1 MQNFSISRKF
11 VIVGQQLTIWTV
23 NLLPN
28 AIAAEGAQ
36 NRRSNRSSASV
47 QALRINSKTIP
58 HKLYY
63 LDLCT
68 SRYLPSYWTTEEDF
82 TRNLVETS
90 SPAQALA
97 KLFQNHTIR
106 RRHLKIAAIILCT
119 LCRPIQNFT
128 KIGTLTQKHY
138 WAIVASPSSH
148 NHSRNSHNSSAQQ
161 PTELNVFIVYQR
173 GLQQ

>member
-36 NRRSNRSSASV
+36 NRRSDRSSASV

-106 RRHLKIAAIILCT
+106 RRHLKIAAIILCIMFYSKFHQNRHTYAET
-119 LCRPIQNFT
+119 LLSDRSKSFISQSQS
-128 KIGTLTQKHY
+128 IGLWVKST
-138 WAIVASPSSH
+138 
-148 NHSRNSHNSSAQQ
+148 
-161 PTELNVFIVYQR
+161 
-173 GLQQ
+173 